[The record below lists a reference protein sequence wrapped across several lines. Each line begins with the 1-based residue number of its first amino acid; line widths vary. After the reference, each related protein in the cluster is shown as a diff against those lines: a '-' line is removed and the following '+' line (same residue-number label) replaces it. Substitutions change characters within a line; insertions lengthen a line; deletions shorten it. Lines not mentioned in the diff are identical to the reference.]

1 MNARRTI
8 ALVATRLLMLYAISA
23 SALAQDT
30 VPQAGDGDAPA
41 LKITVRLERITVV
54 PSPEDLPSP
63 VKGRWQRFEET
74 LNSGPGRK
82 FRIIESATNNG
93 IRMSCY
99 EPCLM
104 NCCASSGGFSLA
116 GMGVWR

>member
-1 MNARRTI
+1 MRRSM
-8 ALVATRLLMLYAISA
+8 LLMLC
-23 SALAQDT
+23 ALSPLVHAHD
-30 VPQAGDGDAPA
+30 VALQAGDGDAPA

-74 LNSGPGRK
+74 LNSGPSRK

-104 NCCASSGGFSLA
+104 NCCASSGGFSLV